1 MKETPVGITLDG
13 RLIVMKEPTNAEILA
28 ALDKESQNERVSRN
42 SQKRHDHSLLDR
54 DDDHGRQNGEDERR
68 TVSENQRAL

>member
-28 ALDKESQNERVSRN
+28 ALDKETKDEKSKGKKRV
-42 SQKRHDHSLLDR
+42 
-54 DDDHGRQNGEDERR
+54 
-68 TVSENQRAL
+68 